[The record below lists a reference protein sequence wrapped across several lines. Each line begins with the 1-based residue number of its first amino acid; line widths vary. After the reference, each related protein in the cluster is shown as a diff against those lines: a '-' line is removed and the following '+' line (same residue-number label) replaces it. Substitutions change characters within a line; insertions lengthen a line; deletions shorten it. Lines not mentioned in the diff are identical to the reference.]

1 MDEGRETV
9 PFLLYKVK
17 NVIQWNFVNIKQGS
31 GRNMQILLIRH
42 GESEADIL
50 NVHEGRADFELTEK
64 GRQQVQRL
72 VQKVK
77 ADFPPDFIWAS
88 TLKRARE
95 TGETLAEGIGC
106 PIQLEEELMEFNNG
120 VQAGLSF
127 EEAKK
132 YPEPKF
138 LHDRFENG
146 ESFIEFRMR
155 IEGIFSK
162 IVTENT
168 YDRIAIVAHGGVINS
183 LLRAFFQMPIS
194 MDYYFK
200 MGDTG
205 ISLIELTD
213 KQKTIHF
220 INDTNHLE
228 GM

>member
-1 MDEGRETV
+1 
-9 PFLLYKVK
+9 
-17 NVIQWNFVNIKQGS
+17 
-31 GRNMQILLIRH
+31 MQILLIRH

-77 ADFPPDFIWAS
+77 KDFAPDFIWTS

-95 TGETLAEGIGC
+95 TAETLAEAIQC

-168 YDRIAIVAHGGVINS
+168 YDRIAIVAHGGVITS
-183 LLRAFFQMPIS
+183 ILRAFFQMPIS

-213 KQKTIHF
+213 KQKTVHF
-220 INDTNHLE
+220 INDTNHLD

>member
-1 MDEGRETV
+1 
-9 PFLLYKVK
+9 
-17 NVIQWNFVNIKQGS
+17 
-31 GRNMQILLIRH
+31 MQILLIRH

-50 NVHEGRADFELTEK
+50 HVHEGRADFELTDK

-77 ADFPPDFIWAS
+77 KDFAPDFIWAS

-95 TGETLAEGIGC
+95 TGEILAEAIGC

-132 YPEPKF
+132 YPEPRF

-162 IVTENT
+162 IMIENT

-183 LLRAFFQMPIS
+183 LLRAFFKMPIS

-205 ISLIELTD
+205 ISLIEIEGE
-213 KQKTIHF
+213 QKTVHF
-220 INDTNHLE
+220 INDTNHLD

>member
-1 MDEGRETV
+1 MKKD
-9 PFLLYKVK
+9 L
-17 NVIQWNFVNIKQGS
+17 
-31 GRNMQILLIRH
+31 
-42 GESEADIL
+42 
-50 NVHEGRADFELTEK
+50 
-64 GRQQVQRL
+64 
-72 VQKVK
+72 
-77 ADFPPDFIWAS
+77 PPDFIWAS

-95 TGETLAEGIGC
+95 TAETLAKTIGC
-106 PIQLEEELMEFNNG
+106 PIKLEEGLMEFNNG

-146 ESFIEFRMR
+146 ELFIEFRMR
-155 IEGIFSK
+155 IEGVYSK
-162 IVTENT
+162 IVTENE

-183 LLRAFFQMPIS
+183 ILRAFFQMPIT

-220 INDTNHLE
+220 INDTSHLE
-228 GM
+228 GI

>member
-1 MDEGRETV
+1 
-9 PFLLYKVK
+9 
-17 NVIQWNFVNIKQGS
+17 
-31 GRNMQILLIRH
+31 MQILLIRH

-50 NVHEGRADFELTEK
+50 NVHEGRADFELTEM
-64 GRQQVQRL
+64 GRRQVGSL

-77 ADFPPDFIWAS
+77 NDFPPDFIWAS

-95 TGETLAEGIGC
+95 TAEILAKTVGC
-106 PIQLEEELMEFNNG
+106 SVKLEEELMEFNNG

-155 IEGIFSK
+155 IETIFSK
-162 IVTENT
+162 IVTENK
-168 YDRIAIVAHGGVINS
+168 YERIAIVAHGGVINS
-183 LLRAFFQMPIS
+183 LLRAFFQMPIN

-213 KQKTIHF
+213 KGKVIHF
-220 INDTNHLE
+220 INDTSHLE
-228 GM
+228 NI

>member
-1 MDEGRETV
+1 
-9 PFLLYKVK
+9 
-17 NVIQWNFVNIKQGS
+17 
-31 GRNMQILLIRH
+31 MQILLIRH

-77 ADFPPDFIWAS
+77 ADFSPDFIWAS

-95 TGETLAEGIGC
+95 TAETLAEAIQC

-183 LLRAFFQMPIS
+183 ILRAFFQMPIS

-213 KQKTIHF
+213 KQKTVHF
-220 INDTNHLE
+220 INDTNHLD
-228 GM
+228 GL